1 MADEHPLEQ
10 LLRDAKERDDVKAAA
25 LIAEQRQA
33 FDLQEQVRSQ
43 WVRTK
48 TGLLEEIGRAN
59 AVLERHSLPE
69 RFALRDLPEAGAG
82 NIARCNLALAY
93 SSKSAL
99 AEYDLTVMASDG
111 RMILLHRAT
120 GQRHQKLTVFT
131 ASGKGWETT
140 LTGLFADHLK
150 KGRDT
155 SQPSPEPAPTSTP
168 SVDPEPVAA
177 RKSP

>member
-10 LLRDAKERDDVKAAA
+10 LLRDAKEKDDVKAAA
-25 LIAEQRQA
+25 LIAEQRKA
-33 FDLQEQVRSQ
+33 LDLQDKVRSQ

-48 TGLLEEIGRAN
+48 AGLIEEIGRAN
-59 AVLERHSLPE
+59 AVLEKHSLPE
-69 RFALRDLPEAGAG
+69 RFTLRELPESGTG

-93 SSKSAL
+93 PSKSAR
-99 AEYDLTVMASDG
+99 AEYDLSVLAADG

-131 ASGKGWETT
+131 ASGKDWETT

-155 SQPSPEPAPTSTP
+155 GQHSAEPATG
-168 SVDPEPVAA
+168 VDPEPVAA

>member
-1 MADEHPLEQ
+1 MADEHPLER
-10 LLRDAKERDDVKAAA
+10 LLREAKEKDDLKAAA
-25 LIAEQRQA
+25 LVAEQRKA
-33 FDLQEQVRSQ
+33 LDLQDKVRLQ

-48 TGLLEEIGRAN
+48 AELVEEIGRAN
-59 AVLERHSLPE
+59 AVLEKHGLPE
-69 RFALRDLPEAGAG
+69 RFTLRDLPEAGTG

-93 SSKSAL
+93 PSKSAR
-99 AEYDLTVMASDG
+99 AEYDLTVLASDG

-131 ASGKGWETT
+131 ASGKDWETT

-150 KGRDT
+150 KGRDA
-155 SQPSPEPAPTSTP
+155 SQPSTELAPAH

>member
-10 LLRDAKERDDVKAAA
+10 LLRDAKEKDNLKAAA
-25 LIAEQRQA
+25 VVAEQRKA
-33 FDLQEQVRSQ
+33 LDLEDKVRLQ

-48 TGLLEEIGRAN
+48 AELDEEIERAN
-59 AVLERHSLPE
+59 AVLEKHNLPE
-69 RFALRDLPEAGAG
+69 RYTFRELSQSGTD
-82 NIARCNLALAY
+82 NIAHCNLALAY
-93 SSKSAL
+93 PSKSPR
-99 AEYDLTVMASDG
+99 AEYDLTVLAADG

-131 ASGKGWETT
+131 ASNRDWETT

-155 SQPSPEPAPTSTP
+155 SQLPAEPAT
-168 SVDPEPVAA
+168 
-177 RKSP
+177 

>member
-25 LIAEQRQA
+25 LIAEQRKA

-48 TGLLEEIGRAN
+48 AGLLEEIGRAN
-59 AVLERHSLPE
+59 AVLEKHNLPE

-93 SSKSAL
+93 PSKSAR
-99 AEYDLTVMASDG
+99 AEYDLRTSLGEQQCGRLAYSTACASDCDNF
-111 RMILLHRAT
+111 
-120 GQRHQKLTVFT
+120 VFC
-131 ASGKGWETT
+131 S
-140 LTGLFADHLK
+140 
-150 KGRDT
+150 
-155 SQPSPEPAPTSTP
+155 
-168 SVDPEPVAA
+168 
-177 RKSP
+177 

>member
-1 MADEHPLEQ
+1 MADEHPLER
-10 LLRDAKERDDVKAAA
+10 LLRDAKEKDDVKAAA
-25 LIAEQRQA
+25 MIAEQRKA
-33 FDLQEQVRSQ
+33 LDLQEQARSQ

-48 TGLLEEIGRAN
+48 AVLLEEIGRAN
-59 AVLERHSLPE
+59 AVLEKHSLPE
-69 RFALRDLPEAGAG
+69 RFMLRDLPEAGTG

-93 SSKSAL
+93 PAKSAR
-99 AEYDLTVMASDG
+99 AEYDLTVLAADG

-131 ASGKGWETT
+131 ASAKDWETT

-155 SQPSPEPAPTSTP
+155 SQHSPEPAT
-168 SVDPEPVAA
+168 SVDPEPLAA
-177 RKSP
+177 RKSQ

>member
-48 TGLLEEIGRAN
+48 AGLLEEIGRAN
-59 AVLERHSLPE
+59 AVLEKHNLPE

-93 SSKSAL
+93 PSKSAR
-99 AEYDLTVMASDG
+99 AEYDLTVLASDG